1 MNDSA
6 WVTIAALLA
15 TSCLVRII
23 PAFVSIRL
31 QPGLQPG
38 LQRCLERVLPV
49 AVFINFAVYIAFSEM
64 SREPLAASV
73 SLLLVGLIA
82 LSNSLGLISTAAI
95 GTAAYFTVLHLSAA
109 A

>member
-1 MNDSA
+1 MSDSA

-31 QPGLQPG
+31 QPD